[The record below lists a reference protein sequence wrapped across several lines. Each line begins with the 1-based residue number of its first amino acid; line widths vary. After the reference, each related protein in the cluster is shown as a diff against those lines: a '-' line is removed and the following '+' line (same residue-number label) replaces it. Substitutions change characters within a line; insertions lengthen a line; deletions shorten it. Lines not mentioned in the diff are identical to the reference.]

1 MQVVRRAP
9 QHFGQRASRWTLGRL
24 LASCEWLRLKSL
36 AGLWQL
42 LERVGLRWKGSRQH
56 VHSPDPNYLA
66 KQAEIARLVSE
77 VESSDGQSLLFYLD
91 EVTIYRQPTLAHAWE
106 EKGQSQAKAERS
118 HQSDTTTR
126 IVAALNH
133 QSGQVTYL
141 RSSKIGLTQLVEFYQ
156 TLRATYPQAKR
167 LYLVQDNW
175 PVHFHPDL
183 LIALE
188 NQATPFA
195 LKVPP
200 NWPTKASGLAAKKWG
215 ELKLPL
221 QIVVLPTYASWLN
234 PIEKLWRYLK
244 QEVVHLHP
252 LANDLAKL
260 RSELDHFLD
269 RFALGSKLLLRYV
282 GLFTD

>member
-1 MQVVRRAP
+1 M
-9 QHFGQRASRWTLGRL
+9 
-24 LASCEWLRLKSL
+24 
-36 AGLWQL
+36 
-42 LERVGLRWKGSRQH
+42 LERLGLRWKGSRQH

-66 KQAEIARLVSE
+66 KQAEIARLVAE
-77 VESSDGQSLLFYLD
+77 VERSDGQSQLFYLD

-118 HQSDTTTR
+118 HQADTLTR

-133 QSGQVTYL
+133 QTGQVVYL
-141 RSSKIGLTQLVEFYQ
+141 RSTRIGVAQLVEFYQ
-156 TLRATYPQAKR
+156 KLRKIYPQAKS
-167 LYLVQDNW
+167 LYVVQDNW

-183 LIALE
+183 LVALE
-188 NQATPFA
+188 NQSTPFG

-200 NWPTKASGLAAKKWG
+200 NWPTKPSGAALKKWG
-215 ELKLPL
+215 ALHLPIQL
-221 QIVVLPTYASWLN
+221 VLLPTYASWLN
-234 PIEKLWRYLK
+234 PIEKLGRYLK

-260 RSELDHFLD
+260 RAELDRFLD
-269 RFALGSKLLLRYV
+269 RFVLGSNLLLRYV